1 MSMTQQEIENFSRFA
16 QQSLGRESSTKSLE
30 ECLRLWR
37 AEIEASE
44 AVDDI
49 RQGMSDHAA
58 GRAEPLQQAFE
69 SLRRDLEQGP

>member
-44 AVDDI
+44 AIDDI

-58 GRAEPLQQAFE
+58 GLAEPLQRTFE
-69 SLRRDLEQGP
+69 SLRRDLELRQ